1 MKIYIEF
8 EELLIGLLI
17 IDNSLIDKLHDK
29 IETFESPTSNTLI
42 NTIFELHIQ
51 DGFVDLVTLSNRLR
65 EIDEWDNIGGVTY
78 LSYILEKKHE
88 IDTIRKVVSFVL
100 E

>member
-1 MKIYIEF
+1 MKISIEF

-17 IDNSLIDKLHDK
+17 IDNSLIDKLHDR

-42 NTIFELHIQ
+42 NTILNFIQ